1 LQRTMQKKQK
11 DNMKKIQLLFPHQL
25 FENLDQLDR
34 NLEVFLIEELL
45 FFKQYPFHK
54 QKIVF
59 HRATM
64 KHYEQ
69 YLLANDFSVRYVEA
83 TESISDIRLLIDS
96 LEGVDRVSYYDPV
109 DFLLEKRIETSLKR
123 NKLEGNRMT
132 KVPNFINKREE
143 LEGFF
148 RSDKKKFFQTTFYI
162 NERKRL
168 GILLENGDSPE
179 GGKWSFDHE
188 NRKKYPRNKLAPEVT
203 FPKLSPVYQ
212 EAINYVEVHFSGH
225 LGEISTS
232 FIYPTTF
239 QESKYWFE
247 EFLKVRF
254 DEFGIYEDAIVK
266 DEVILNHSLLSPLIN
281 CGLLTPQFI
290 INELL
295 SYAEKNNIPINSLE
309 GIVRQI
315 IGWREFIRGMY
326 QAKGVEMRT
335 KNYWGFNRKIPK
347 SFYTGDTGIVPIDMT
362 IKKVLE
368 TGYCHHIERL
378 MILGNFML
386 LCEFDPDEVYQWF
399 MELFIDSYDWVMV
412 PNVYAMS
419 QFADG
424 GNMTTKPYI
433 SGSNYVKKMSD
444 YSKGDWEATWDALF
458 WRFMSTHRDFFEG
471 NPRLAMLM
479 RTYDK
484 KSSEQKTQIH
494 ETSEAFLAKLDAE
507 ISS

>member
-1 LQRTMQKKQK
+1 
-11 DNMKKIQLLFPHQL
+11 MKNIQLVFPHQL
-25 FENLDQLDR
+25 FENLSQLDDQA
-34 NLEVFLIEELL
+34 EVFLIEEWL

-64 KHYEQ
+64 KAYER
-69 YLLANDFSVRYVEA
+69 YLKESGFKVMYVE
-83 TESISDIRLLIDS
+83 SIEERSDIRKLIDS
-96 LEGVDRVSYYDPV
+96 LEGVNTVTFYDPV
-109 DFLLEKRIETSLKR
+109 DYWLEKRIASSLKR
-123 NKLEGNRMT
+123 NSIEGNRLT
-132 KVPNFINKREE
+132 DIPNFINKREE
-143 LEGFF
+143 LQGFF
-148 RSDKKKFFQTTFYI
+148 RPDKKKFFQTTFYI

-188 NRKKYPRNKLAPEVT
+188 NRKKYPRKKEAPEVF
-203 FPKLSPVYQ
+203 FPEISTHYK
-212 EAINYVEVHFSGH
+212 EAIDYTTSHFSDH

-239 QESKYWFE
+239 EESKDWFQQ
-247 EFLKVRF
+247 FLNVRF

-266 DEVILNHSLLSPLIN
+266 EEVILNHSLLSPLIN
-281 CGLLTPQFI
+281 CGLLTPEKVI
-290 INELL
+290 DELL
-295 SYAEKNNIPINSLE
+295 SYAKKNNIPLNSLE

-326 QAKGVEMRT
+326 QVKGTEMRNR
-335 KNYWGFNRKIPK
+335 NYWKFERKIPR
-347 SFYTGDTGIVPIDMT
+347 SFYTGETGITPVDMT
-362 IKKVLE
+362 IKKVLQ

-444 YSKGDWEATWDALF
+444 YSKGDWEGTWDALF

-471 NPRLAMLM
+471 NPRLGMLL

-484 KSSEQKTQIH
+484 KSSEQRAQIH
-494 ETSEAFLAKLDAE
+494 DVSEKFFAKLDAE
-507 ISS
+507 LL

>member
-1 LQRTMQKKQK
+1 
-11 DNMKKIQLLFPHQL
+11 MKNIQLIFPHQL
-25 FENLDQLDR
+25 FEDLSQLDR
-34 NLEVFLIEELL
+34 SFEIYLIEEWL

-59 HRATM
+59 HRASM
-64 KHYEQ
+64 KAYER
-69 YLLANDFSVRYVEA
+69 YLIENGFNVRYI
-83 TESISDIRLLIDS
+83 ESIEEISDIRKFIHS
-96 LEGVDRVSYYDPV
+96 LDGAETIVFYDPV
-109 DFLLEKRIETSLKR
+109 DDWLEKRITAGLKQK
-123 NKLEGNRMT
+123 NIKGERMSD
-132 KVPNFINKREE
+132 VPNFINKREE
-143 LEGFF
+143 LQTFF
-148 RSDKKKFFQTTFYI
+148 RPDKKKFFQTTFYI

-188 NRKKYPRNKLAPEVT
+188 NRKKYPRKKEAPDVS
-203 FPKLSPVYQ
+203 FPEISEVYQ
-212 EAINYVEVHFSGH
+212 EAIDYVERNFSNH

-232 FIYPTTF
+232 FVYPTTF
-239 QESKYWFE
+239 KESKDWFQ

-266 DEVILNHSLLSPLIN
+266 EEVILNHSLLSPLIN
-281 CGLLTPQFI
+281 CGLLTPREVI
-290 INELL
+290 DELL
-295 SYAEKNNIPINSLE
+295 SYAKENNIPLNSLE

-326 QAKGVEMRT
+326 QAKGVEMRN
-335 KNYWGFNRKIPK
+335 KNYWKFDRKIPS
-347 SFYTGDTGIVPIDMT
+347 SFYTGETGIDPIDMT
-362 IKKVLE
+362 IKKVLK

-444 YSKGDWEATWDALF
+444 YSKGDWEEVWDALF
-458 WRFMSTHRDFFEG
+458 WRFMSVHRNFFEG
-471 NPRLAMLM
+471 NPRLGMLL

-484 KSSEQKTQIH
+484 KSNEQKTQIH
-494 ETSEAFLAKLDAE
+494 DLSESFFAKLDGALV
-507 ISS
+507 